1 MLYTN
6 IMVIIENFVMSKEIN
21 HAYMV
26 SSENRIVQPDLF
38 IAVYFSKCEKTP
50 YSNFY
55 ENIILGY

>member
-1 MLYTN
+1 
-6 IMVIIENFVMSKEIN
+6 MVIIENFVMSKEIN
-21 HAYMV
+21 HAYIV